1 MTSRSGMRP
10 GGSWRCAT
18 ASSAT
23 PPSRPSPARRRAEV
37 TTVRVLGQAIV
48 LLGLAGLVAVVWAG
62 VVLALGRP
70 PTGDEWELLGLCAA
84 GAAVCALLW
93 VPLRR
98 RLRAAAARL
107 TRDDRQAREEAL
119 RTFSGR
125 LTRAVPLD
133 ELLLQLAET
142 LRRALALERAE
153 VWTGSDGVL
162 ERVASDPHRESGTLI
177 LSPAEQS
184 VVARSGVAGPGWA
197 GVWLPE
203 LSRGREAAS
212 LRIAPIANA
221 GRLLGMIVVEL
232 AAGASFDAADDRLL
246 ADLARGL
253 GLTLRNV
260 QLDSAL
266 QASIDELRRH
276 ADELRESRARVVS
289 AGDAERRR
297 IERDLHD
304 GAQQHLLGLVVNLR
318 LARELA
324 EHEPAESIA
333 LLEAMGR
340 DAKAAVEE
348 IRELAHGIYPPL
360 LLDRGLGE
368 ALPAAARRAP
378 PHVRVE
384 VDARRRYAG
393 EVEAAVYFCCLEALQ
408 NTAKHAGPS
417 ARATI
422 RVWEEQGALRFE
434 VADDGAGF
442 VDGEVPAGAG
452 LSGMR
457 DRLGAL
463 GGRLA
468 VSSPDGGGATVAGT
482 IPL

>member
-1 MTSRSGMRP
+1 VR
-10 GGSWRCAT
+10 AL
-18 ASSAT
+18 
-23 PPSRPSPARRRAEV
+23 AR
-37 TTVRVLGQAIV
+37 AIV
-48 LLGLAGLVAVVWAG
+48 PLGLVALVAVVWLG

-70 PTGDEWELLGLCAA
+70 PTRDEWGLLGLCAA
-84 GAAVCALLW
+84 GAAACAVLW
-93 VPLRR
+93 VPLQR
-98 RLRAAAARL
+98 RLAGVAARL
-107 TRDDRQAREEAL
+107 ARDDRQAREDAL
-119 RTFSGR
+119 RAFGGR
-125 LTRAVPLD
+125 LTRALPLD

-142 LRRALALERAE
+142 LRRTLALERAE
-153 VWTGSDGVL
+153 VWTGTDGVL
-162 ERVASDPHRESGTLI
+162 ERTASDPHREGGTLI

-184 VVARSGVAGPGWA
+184 VVARAGVSGTGWA

-203 LSRGREAAS
+203 LTRERDASS
-212 LRIAPIANA
+212 LRVAPITNA
-221 GRLLGMIVVEL
+221 GRLLGIIVVER
-232 AAGASFDAADDRLL
+232 AAAAPLDAADDRLL
-246 ADLARGL
+246 ADLARQL

-266 QASIDELRRH
+266 QASLDEVRRH
-276 ADELRESRARVVS
+276 AEELRESRARVVS

-324 EHEPAESIA
+324 EREPAEARA

-340 DAKAAVEE
+340 DAKLAVEE
-348 IRELAHGIYPPL
+348 IRELAHGIYPSL

-378 PHVRVE
+378 LRVRVKA
-384 VDARRRYAG
+384 DATRRYPG

-408 NTAKHAGPS
+408 NTAKHGGAA
-417 ARATI
+417 ARATV

-434 VADDGAGF
+434 VADDGGGF
-442 VDGEVPAGAG
+442 PGGAPPAGAG

-457 DRLGAL
+457 DRVGAL

-468 VSSPDGGGATVAGT
+468 IGSPDGGGATVAGT

>member
-1 MTSRSGMRP
+1 M
-10 GGSWRCAT
+10 
-18 ASSAT
+18 
-23 PPSRPSPARRRAEV
+23 
-37 TTVRVLGQAIV
+37 RVLGQAIL
-48 LLGLAGLVAVVWAG
+48 LLGLAGLVAVVWVG

-70 PTGDEWELLGLCAA
+70 PEGNEWGLLGLCAA
-84 GAAVCALLW
+84 GAAVCAMVW

-98 RLRAAAARL
+98 RLAATAARL
-107 TRDDRQAREEAL
+107 TRDDRQAREDAL
-119 RTFSGR
+119 RAFGGG
-125 LTRAVPLD
+125 LTRALPLD

-142 LRRALALERAE
+142 LRRTLALERAE

-162 ERVASDPHRESGTLI
+162 ELASSDPHTESGTLI
-177 LSPAEQS
+177 LSPAEQA
-184 VVARSGVAGPGWA
+184 VVGRAGVAGPGWA
-197 GVWLPE
+197 DVWLPE
-203 LSRGREAAS
+203 LTRGREAAS
-212 LRIAPIANA
+212 LRVAPIANA
-221 GRLLGMIVVEL
+221 GRLLGVIVV
-232 AAGASFDAADDRLL
+232 ARASTAPFDAADDRLL
-246 ADLARGL
+246 AALARQL

-266 QASIDELRRH
+266 QASLDELRRH

-324 EHEPAESIA
+324 EHEPAEARA

-378 PHVRVE
+378 TRVRVE
-384 VDARRRYAG
+384 VDAARRYAG

-408 NTAKHAGPS
+408 NTAKHGGDS

-442 VDGEVPAGAG
+442 PAGRAPNGAG

-468 VSSPDGGGATVAGT
+468 VSSPQDGGATVAGT